1 MAEGEP
7 GAWLPLADA
16 SRRLGLTVDALR
28 HRVRKGELDSRRGND
43 GRVLVLVGGEPPAS
57 ARIADAGAELA
68 LLRDELADVANRA
81 SRAEGELAGLR
92 EALAEAR
99 GALAAE
105 RAGRERLET
114 QLAEAR
120 KPALVRTLAGLVEAF
135 KRR

>member
-1 MAEGEP
+1 MAAGEQ
-7 GAWLPLADA
+7 GAWMPLAEA

-28 HRVRKGELDSRRGND
+28 HRIRKGELDSRRGND

-57 ARIADAGAELA
+57 GKLADDGAELA
-68 LLRDELADVANRA
+68 LLRDELADATTRA

-105 RAGRERLET
+105 RAGRDRLEA

-120 KPALVRTLAGLVEAF
+120 KPALVRLLEAF
-135 KRR
+135 RRR

>member
-7 GAWLPLADA
+7 GAWMPLADA

-57 ARIADAGAELA
+57 ERIADAGAELA
-68 LLRDELADVANRA
+68 LLRDELADVASRA
-81 SRAEGELAGLR
+81 SRAEGEMAGLR
-92 EALAEAR
+92 EALAEDR

-105 RAGRERLET
+105 RAGRERLEA

-120 KPALVRTLAGLVEAF
+120 KPVLVRLLEAL
-135 KRR
+135 RRR